1 MVVGNKSVSVL
12 DYLIFQLYDKKQK
25 TRRNSDNEYKIQI
38 LHSLFNVN
46 YFGLYGYFDAAD
58 GLP

>member
-1 MVVGNKSVSVL
+1 MIRNK
-12 DYLIFQLYDKKQK
+12 K

-46 YFGLYGYFDAAD
+46 YFGLYGDFDTAD